1 MEKERQTVEQDSFDE
16 LEARAQALE
25 DSLGAAAEVT
35 AGFDA
40 ELRRM
45 RSSLADTGADVAR
58 LERGFSR
65 GLRRAFDGVVL
76 DGAKLS
82 DALENVARSMSQTV
96 YSAAVQPVMD
106 HVGGWLA
113 GGVGK
118 LVSGLLPFA
127 DGAGFAQGRV
137 MPFANG
143 GVVSGPVAFPMRG
156 GMGLMG
162 EAGPEAI
169 MPLARGADGKLG
181 VRAEGGGRPVTVV
194 MNITTP
200 DVEGFRRSRGQ
211 IAAQMGRALSRG
223 ARNR

>member
-1 MEKERQTVEQDSFDE
+1 MEQDGFDE

-25 DSLGAAAEVT
+25 DSLGAAADVT

-45 RSSLADTGADVAR
+45 RASLAQTGADVAR

-82 DALENVARSMSQTV
+82 DALESVARSMSQTV

-113 GGVGK
+113 GSVSK

-127 DGAGFAQGRV
+127 DGGSFAQGRV

-156 GMGLMG
+156 GLGLMG

-181 VRAEGGGRPVTVV
+181 VRADGGGRPVTVV